1 MIPSRIPIGL
11 VFCPTSYAS
20 FDLDPGLDPP
30 VFFFLAAAAPRPL
43 VAAAPRAG
51 RLDAADVAA
60 ALGSD
65 AATGRLVPGG
75 VGAPALGRRAGAG
88 ASTASPSTTIRMWL
102 GRFKIGVARPCAP
115 GGNRFK
121 VGPACATA
129 SF

>member
-20 FDLDPGLDPP
+20 FDLEPGLDPP

-51 RLDAADVAA
+51 RLDAADGAA

-65 AATGRLVPGG
+65 AATGRDLVPGG

-102 GRFKIGVARPCAP
+102 VRFKIGVARPCAR
-115 GGNRFK
+115 GRNRFK
-121 VGPACATA
+121 V
-129 SF
+129 